1 MAGLQQKRDTSGETY
16 TSGVGAKSRIVFPV
30 GFTLAALTASAAT
43 FASISGVGPLT
54 PASPQML
61 ALLGGNLVLI
71 AALASVLVLRLSRI
85 LRDRRNQRA
94 GAKLHARFATLFSLA
109 AALPAIIVA
118 AFLGVILNR
127 GVEAWFS
134 DQVRTVVDN
143 SVRDVYK
150 RQQEYLTQQAI
161 YRSFAAAY
169 VVDPKGAILAKAESP
184 RAPVFEAP
192 DRQAMKDANQGDVAL
207 TMIEKADLIR
217 AIYPLQ
223 SYQGAYLYVA
233 RYADAGILETLRR
246 SEASVV
252 AYRQAEE
259 QRGRLQL
266 QFFLSYLEIALLVLL
281 GSTWLGISAATG
293 IAAPIGRLAEAAE
306 RVSKGDLSSRVDPGT
321 ADDEVADLA
330 NAFNRMTG
338 ELDAKQH
345 DLLSAREEA
354 EARSRFIETVLSGVT
369 AGVLGVDS
377 KGQITAA
384 NRSAAQL
391 LGAAEGSM
399 PGQMIGD
406 VSPELAKFLFSA
418 LPRDGE
424 ATQGPV
430 ELAQGSQL
438 ITLDVRVARIPD
450 SAYYVLTFDDVTRL
464 VAAQRQS
471 VWKDVARRI
480 AHEIKNPLTPIQL
493 SAERLRRKYLGEI
506 TSDRE
511 TFEQCTDTIV
521 RQVKDIGRMVDE
533 FSAYS
538 RTPEPRLAPADIGEV
553 VRSAAFSE
561 RLRHPDIKL
570 DIALPETPIVTD
582 CDDRLIAQAV
592 VNPLKI
598 AAESI
603 ETRRARDGEPKEGR
617 ILLKI
622 SSDAAQVEIA
632 VIDNGVGFPAL
643 GRARLVEPYMTTREK
658 GTGLGLAIVKRVVED
673 HGGSLVLEDA
683 PQPGPGAQV
692 KILLPLIQSNEIAM
706 SEERVFWPPMMCSTS
721 MTSRISVIFLRASCR
736 TKVLQCAPRPT
747 RIRRL
752 PRCAAVS
759 RRWSF
764 LTSG

>member
-1 MAGLQQKRDTSGETY
+1 MAGLQQKQDSSGAAY

-30 GFTLAALTASAAT
+30 GFTLAALTASALT
-43 FASISGVGPLT
+43 FASISGIGPLT

-61 ALLGGNLVLI
+61 ALLGGNLILI
-71 AALASVLVLRLSRI
+71 AALASVLVLRLLRI

-118 AFLGVILNR
+118 AFLGVIMNR

-134 DQVRTVVDN
+134 DQVRTVVDS
-143 SVRDVYK
+143 SVGVARSYVREAAENLRSEVLAMSADLNNAAPMLTGDPEGYQK
-150 RQQEYLTQQAI
+150 YLTQQAI

-169 VVDPKGAILAKAESP
+169 VVDGKGAILAKAESP
-184 RAPVFEAP
+184 RAPPFEGP
-192 DRQAMKDANQGDVAL
+192 NTQAMAGANQGDVAL
-207 TMIEKADLIR
+207 TMVEKADLIR
-217 AIYPLQ
+217 AIYPLKN
-223 SYQGAYLYVA
+223 YQGAYLYVA

-306 RVSKGDLSSRVDPGT
+306 RVTKGDLTTRVDPGPS
-321 ADDEVADLA
+321 DDEVADLA
-330 NAFNRMTG
+330 GAFNRMTG
-338 ELDAKQH
+338 ELDAKQQ

-354 EARSRFIETVLSGVT
+354 ETRSRFIETVLSGVT

-377 KGQITAA
+377 KGKITAA

-391 LGAAEGSM
+391 LGAAEDSV

-406 VSPELAKFLFSA
+406 VSPELAKFLFTS
-418 LPRDGE
+418 LPRDAE
-424 ATQGPV
+424 ATQGQV
-430 ELAQGSQL
+430 ELVQGSEL

-450 SAYYVLTFDDVTRL
+450 SAYFVLTFDDVTRL

-493 SAERLRRKYLGEI
+493 SAERLRRKYLAEI

-538 RTPEPRLAPADIGEV
+538 RTPEPRIAPTDIGEV

-570 DIALPETPIVTD
+570 DIALPENPIVAD

-592 VNPLKI
+592 ANLLKN

-603 ETRRARDGEPKEGR
+603 ETRRHRDGEPKDGR
-617 ILLKI
+617 ILLKV
-622 SSDAAQVEIA
+622 SSGIGHVEIA

-692 KILLPLIQSNEIAM
+692 KILLPQTRSNESTL
-706 SEERVFWPPMMCSTS
+706 SEERV
-721 MTSRISVIFLRASCR
+721 
-736 TKVLQCAPRPT
+736 
-747 RIRRL
+747 
-752 PRCAAVS
+752 
-759 RRWSF
+759 
-764 LTSG
+764 